1 MLYIFVYFKVV
12 VVIYGK
18 LNLWYKVV
26 VYIIILMYKFL
37 VLINVV

>member
-26 VYIIILMYKFL
+26 VYIIILMYKLF
-37 VLINVV
+37 VLIDVF